1 MNFNNS
7 LRITCLLVCF
17 NFIIFWLC
25 AQQIQYDTSTVYFS
39 FNSYSISEKALSNLQ
54 SQLKNF
60 SGSAVKTITIVGYT
74 DTTGSVIYNA
84 ALSLKRCVS
93 VKEAVQHITRLG
105 NNYPFVIMANG
116 EDDQSL
122 LSDSLKR
129 RAQLVLFSI
138 KKENLIPVAINAKQ
152 NKDSVIRK
160 DRVIDTVIV
169 LDNIYF
175 EPDMAVL
182 TPGSMNAFPN
192 YVSVLK
198 KYKNNDMEIGGHVN
212 HTDSKLKE
220 TDPLFKLSEQRAKV
234 VYQYLLDFGFDAAK
248 LTYKGYGNSHLVIAK
263 PANEDEKRK
272 NMRVEITVYTYR

>member
-1 MNFNNS
+1 MKNN
-7 LRITCLLVCF
+7 RLLF
-17 NFIIFWLC
+17 FFILSILLYPFSVY
-25 AQQIQYDTSTVYFS
+25 AQNIQTDTVTVYFS
-39 FNSYSISEKALSNLQ
+39 FNGSLVTKTESGKLESFLNKYNFKDPSIR
-54 SQLKNF
+54 
-60 SGSAVKTITIVGYT
+60 TITIVGYT

-84 ALSLKRCVS
+84 ALSLQRCWS
-93 VKEAVQHITRLG
+93 VKEAVQRITGLG
-105 NNYPFVIMANG
+105 NNYPFIIMAKG

-122 LSDSLKR
+122 LADSLKR
-129 RAQLVLFSI
+129 RAELVLSSI
-138 KKENLIPVAINAKQ
+138 KKGNLIPVAINTKQ
-152 NKDSVIRK
+152 NKDSVIGK

-182 TPGSMNAFPN
+182 TPGSMNAFPH
-192 YVSVLK
+192 YISVLK
-198 KYKNNDMEIGGHVN
+198 KYKNSDMEIGGHVN